1 MVFSGINLYIKEKYS
16 MKSDEEVVIL
26 ANQGDLE
33 ALEYLIIKYKILVN
47 SKVYTYYIAGAD
59 KDDIIQEGMIGLYK
73 AIKSFDE
80 KKSNSFKNFADM
92 CVTSQIITAIK
103 AASRQKHIPLNKSI
117 SLNKPLYEDSK
128 SSIIDIIE
136 IGPSQDP
143 MELFIS
149 KEDLDLTEKKIQAM
163 LSSLEKKVLNNYLE
177 GKNYEEIG
185 SILSINAK
193 FIDNAI
199 QRIKRKVQRYI
210 VKGR

>member
-33 ALEYLIIKYKILVN
+33 ALEYLIIKYKILVK

-103 AASRQKHIPLNKSI
+103 AASRQKHMPLNKSI

-128 SSIIDIIE
+128 SSIIDMIE

-149 KEDLDLTEKKIQAM
+149 KEDLDFTEKRIQGM

-193 FIDNAI
+193 CIDNAI

>member
-1 MVFSGINLYIKEKYS
+1 MVFSGTNLYIKEKYS

-33 ALEYLIIKYKILVN
+33 ALEYLIIKYKILVK

-103 AASRQKHIPLNKSI
+103 AASRQKHMPLNKSI

-149 KEDLDLTEKKIQAM
+149 KEDLDFTEKKIQGM
-163 LSSLEKKVLNNYLE
+163 LSSLEKKVLKNYLE

-193 FIDNAI
+193 CIDNAI

>member
-33 ALEYLIIKYKILVN
+33 ALEYLIIKYKILVK

-103 AASRQKHIPLNKSI
+103 AASRQKHMPLNKSI

-149 KEDLDLTEKKIQAM
+149 KEDLDFTEKKIQGM
-163 LSSLEKKVLNNYLE
+163 LSSLEKKVLKNYLE

-193 FIDNAI
+193 CIDNAI